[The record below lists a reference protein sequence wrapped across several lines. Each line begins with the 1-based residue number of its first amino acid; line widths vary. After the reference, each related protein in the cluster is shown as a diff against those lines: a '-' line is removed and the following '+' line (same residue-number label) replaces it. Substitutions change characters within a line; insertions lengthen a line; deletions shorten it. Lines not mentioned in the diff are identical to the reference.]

1 MPKSQTTV
9 GFSEIFHYAK
19 AKHGIFWNPCNDLF
33 FKEGCIEYKG
43 VTSFYPLDML
53 PDTPEYVYDLG
64 DDVLRENI
72 MKFTTSN
79 DEVLA
84 LIEKRESHKRLCEI
98 ANLIINQFAIDN
110 KLCDEFL
117 IIGD

>member
-9 GFSEIFHYAK
+9 SYTEIFYYAEE
-19 AKHGIFWNPCNDLF
+19 KHGIFWNPCNDLF
-33 FKEGCIEYKG
+33 FIDGCINYRGTTK
-43 VTSFYPLDML
+43 FYPLDML
-53 PDTPEYVYDLG
+53 PDAPEYVYDLG
-64 DDVLRENI
+64 NDVLRENI

-79 DEVLA
+79 DEILE
-84 LIEKRESHKRLCEI
+84 LIKNRESKRLCEI
-98 ANLIINQFAIDN
+98 ACLIINQFAIDN